1 MPYQNFIRYEIAN
14 FTQTKF
20 DNASFTAITSISVIE
35 HGFNS
40 QSLLKEMSRL
50 LKSGGY
56 FIASF
61 DYWPEKIDTKG
72 IKFFGMDWKIFCKPD
87 IELFVKEA
95 AFYNLF
101 PIGDMIYSAKDKAV
115 NCGGKQYTFAWL
127 VLRKLN

>member
-1 MPYQNFIRYEIAN
+1 
-14 FTQTKF
+14 
-20 DNASFTAITSISVIE
+20 
-35 HGFNS
+35 
-40 QSLLKEMSRL
+40 
-50 LKSGGY
+50 
-56 FIASF
+56 
-61 DYWPEKIDTKG
+61 
-72 IKFFGMDWKIFCKPD
+72 MDWKIFCKPD